1 MHFGFGGFDGLLSR
15 VGLEELLLRLS
26 DALGDLLL
34 ELGIVFAPLFGGV
47 NIGRRSGMKRD
58 QIKIPSKEI
67 NTIVNIL
74 KQFFKQLT
82 LKTI

>member
-47 NIGRRSGMKRD
+47 NIGRRSGMKQD

-67 NTIVNIL
+67 NKKVNIL
-74 KQFFKQLT
+74 QQFLKQFKIAL
-82 LKTI
+82 

>member
-47 NIGRRSGMKRD
+47 NIGRRSGMKQD

-67 NTIVNIL
+67 NKKVNIL
-74 KQFFKQLT
+74 QQSLKQFKIAL
-82 LKTI
+82 